1 MPTLASILEK
11 RRLSPPL
18 LYGISSQAAFPDLS
32 PNRYLEL
39 LFQTPAHILQWR
51 EKDLSEAESRRLIRH
66 GVRLSK
72 VTGKIFIVNSFVQM
86 ALEEEADGAHLTS
99 VQDLAAAIALR
110 DLHGP
115 KSFLLG
121 KSTHSALEVE
131 VAERQGADYVLLGP
145 VCAPL
150 SKESP
155 FTPLGY
161 SGFRELT
168 CTFQVPMFALGG
180 MDHSLFDKIAETG
193 AAGIAGITWVSREVE
208 RLRRRQ
214 GGSRTPG

>member
-1 MPTLASILEK
+1 MLTLASILEK

-18 LYGISSQAAFPDLS
+18 FYGISSLAAFPDL
-32 PNRYLEL
+32 PPDRYLEL
-39 LFQTPAHILQWR
+39 LFQTPAHVLQWR
-51 EKDLSEAESRRLIRH
+51 EKDLSRAESRRLVRR
-66 GVRLSK
+66 GVELSRA
-72 VTGKIFIVNSFVQM
+72 TGKIFIVNSFVEM
-86 ALEEEADGAHLTS
+86 ALEEGADGAHLTS
-99 VQDLAAAIALR
+99 VQDLAAAMNLR
-110 DLHGP
+110 DLQGAE
-115 KSFLLG
+115 SFLLG

-150 SKESP
+150 SKDSP

-180 MDHSLFDKIAETG
+180 IDHSLFDKISETD
-193 AAGIAGITWVSREVE
+193 AVGIAGITWVSREVE
-208 RLRRRQ
+208 KLRQ
-214 GGSRTPG
+214 HLSSEQ

>member
-18 LYGISSQAAFPDLS
+18 LYGISSLSVFPDLS
-32 PNRYLEL
+32 PERYLEL
-39 LFQTPAHILQWR
+39 LFRTPAHILQWR
-51 EKDLSEAESRRLIRH
+51 EKSLSLEDSRRLVRR

-72 VTGKIFIVNSFVQM
+72 ATGKIFLVNSFVEI

-99 VQDLAAAIALR
+99 VQDLAAAIKLR
-110 DLHGP
+110 DLQGP
-115 KSFLLG
+115 EAFLLG

-131 VAERQGADYVLLGP
+131 DAEREGADYVLLGP

-155 FTPLGY
+155 LTPLGY
-161 SGFRELT
+161 SGFRELSS
-168 CTFQVPMFALGG
+168 TFQVPMFALGG
-180 MDHSLFDKIAETG
+180 IDRSLFDKISGTG
-193 AAGIAGITWVSREVE
+193 AAGIAGITWLSREVE
-208 RLRRRQ
+208 KLRKN
-214 GGSRTPG
+214 PGRSHTTG